1 MKGLLRKDFYMAC
14 KYCRAYLFIVVV
26 FLMVSLFGDD
36 NAFMVFYPCLLAGM
50 VPVNL
55 LAYDENSKW
64 HIYSGTLPCTR
75 GQLVSVKYLI
85 GVITQVTVLVL
96 TGIVQAVRMCMADP
110 HIRGG
115 FDLTEWAVTMGVLV
129 IMSAVSSSVS
139 MPFMFRYGVE
149 KGRIAYYVMI
159 GVACAG
165 MMMIGTMGNILPGSA
180 LFSVPAEWM
189 VAVGV
194 VLAIGIYALSWY
206 LSIVFYNKRE
216 LN

>member
-1 MKGLLRKDFYMAC
+1 MKGLLKKDFYMAC
-14 KYCRAYLFIVVV
+14 KYCRAYALIVVV
-26 FLMVSLFGDD
+26 FLAVSLFGDD

-75 GQLVSVKYLI
+75 GQLVSVKYLV
-85 GVITQVTVLVL
+85 GLITQLSVLTL
-96 TGIVQAVRMCMADP
+96 TGIIQAVRMCMEDP

-115 FDLTEWAVTMGVLV
+115 FDLTEWAMTMGILL
-129 IMSAVSSSVS
+129 IFAAVSSSIS

-159 GVACAG
+159 GIACAG
-165 MMMIGTMGNILPGSA
+165 AAMLGTLGSISTDSL
-180 LFSVPAEWM
+180 LFSIPAEWA
-189 VAVGV
+189 VVVGV
-194 VLAIGIYALSWY
+194 VLAVGVYALSWY
-206 LSIVFYNKRE
+206 LSIIAYNKRE